1 MLICC
6 IMRGV
11 DSLGR
16 QLPVRLPALRLP
28 LLLPCLAMAGPCP
41 PLCDAAD
48 DGLPPITGFL
58 NGL

>member
-1 MLICC
+1 
-6 IMRGV
+6 MRGV

-16 QLPVRLPALRLP
+16 QLPVRLPDLRLP
-28 LLLPCLAMAGPCP
+28 LLLPCLAMTGPCP